1 MTDMRDKR
9 LWVRFD
15 FPPGASAEA
24 IAKGI
29 HELFRR
35 MQDEAAA
42 EQNQAAEQDA
52 GEAQPEPPVGS
63 DVEQTDGLPPSD
75 HSPKPHGDCGACC
88 PTDPKP

>member
-1 MTDMRDKR
+1 MTDMRDER

-35 MQDEAAA
+35 MHDEAAA

-52 GEAQPEPPVGS
+52 GEAQPEPPA
-63 DVEQTDGLPPSD
+63 GLDAEPTEGRHPSD
-75 HSPKPHGDCGACC
+75 QGMEPH
-88 PTDPKP
+88 K